1 MTPSPISVILIF
13 TPILVFAE
21 KEIPTEIR
29 TEARELE
36 HEVEMEIKP
45 PGDDAAVDDEFANI
59 GSREPKV
66 CVTTS
71 RDPSSRLKQF
81 AK

>member
-1 MTPSPISVILIF
+1 MLLIF